1 MKAEPGASAY
11 EGGLLLNGITKLQ
24 FRLIVRA
31 RLPLYKQQ
39 LAIYRAFKRQDKVNS
54 VKDAFLG
61 KLIPD
66 GISTWLEAQALRS
79 LCFKGQEI
87 SCFRRTFCLLFFH
100 VIFLCDYFLRWIF
113 FLLNVFFFLWRS
125 KFRIYRTKILKI
137 ICVPD
142 STVCSWRLRYSLLY
156 CIIYI
161 TLRIFLSAIKQSI
174 NVL

>member
-31 RLPLYKQQ
+31 RLPLYKRQ

-61 KLIPD
+61 KLIPH
-66 GISTWLEAQALRS
+66 GISTWLEAEVLWS
-79 LCFKGQEI
+79 LCFKRQEI

-100 VIFLCDYFLRWIF
+100 VIFLCKYPLRWIF
-113 FLLNVFFFLWRS
+113 FLLNAFFLWRS
-125 KFRIYRTKILKI
+125 KLKIYRTKIMKI
-137 ICVPD
+137 ICV
-142 STVCSWRLRYSLLY
+142 SHFTVP
-156 CIIYI
+156 
-161 TLRIFLSAIKQSI
+161 
-174 NVL
+174 

>member
-31 RLPLYKQQ
+31 PLPLYI

-66 GISTWLEAQALRS
+66 GIST
-79 LCFKGQEI
+79 
-87 SCFRRTFCLLFFH
+87 
-100 VIFLCDYFLRWIF
+100 
-113 FLLNVFFFLWRS
+113 
-125 KFRIYRTKILKI
+125 
-137 ICVPD
+137 
-142 STVCSWRLRYSLLY
+142 
-156 CIIYI
+156 
-161 TLRIFLSAIKQSI
+161 
-174 NVL
+174 